1 MLVRREVG
9 EAIQEGEH
17 NSVDDARAALLVYR
31 KHRSE
36 WEKWIREKR
45 KGKKEEVA
53 SGEEIVSWCV
63 CWNVNGYSVFHKNG
77 YIQMSIPCKGI
88 ISMSLSCIHQ
98 HSTTPS

>member
-17 NSVDDARAALLVYR
+17 NSVDDARATLLVYR

-45 KGKKEEVA
+45 KGKKEDVA
-53 SGEEIVSWCV
+53 SGEGIVS
-63 CWNVNGYSVFHKNG
+63 
-77 YIQMSIPCKGI
+77 
-88 ISMSLSCIHQ
+88 
-98 HSTTPS
+98 

>member
-53 SGEEIVSWCV
+53 SGEGVVSWCV
-63 CWNVNGYSVFHKNG
+63 CWNEC
-77 YIQMSIPCKGI
+77 P
-88 ISMSLSCIHQ
+88 L
-98 HSTTPS
+98 

>member
-1 MLVRREVG
+1 MVVGWKGKKHAEKLSVLIRREVG

-53 SGEEIVSWCV
+53 SGEGIVSWCV
-63 CWNVNGYSVFHKNG
+63 CWNERTV
-77 YIQMSIPCKGI
+77 
-88 ISMSLSCIHQ
+88 
-98 HSTTPS
+98 